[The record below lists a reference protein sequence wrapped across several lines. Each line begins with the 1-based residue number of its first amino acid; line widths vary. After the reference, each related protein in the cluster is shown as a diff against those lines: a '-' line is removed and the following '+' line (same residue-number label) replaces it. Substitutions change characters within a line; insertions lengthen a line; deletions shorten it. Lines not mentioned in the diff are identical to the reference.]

1 MACFFLPNW
10 FSKTPAHVCNSG
22 DILFLLQFDEDELY
36 SNFKDFYKD
45 VLEEFRSVGQVQQF
59 KVILIVI
66 VIYFIP
72 MIFKEPLTLKK
83 LNKLMS
89 TFSLAD
95 PKWISSPEKLSL
107 LLVHFVY
114 ERGVLVS
121 SVRLLRRNSQ
131 EGNKFSSLKHENDL
145 EKVYQ
150 DTSFNHI
157 NSHYFVLVVQEQL
170 YQFKLLKAR
179 FALLVY
185 RRY

>member
-1 MACFFLPNW
+1 MLLLIPNW
-10 FSKTPAHVCNSG
+10 FSTTPAHVCHSE
-22 DILFLLQFDEDELY
+22 DILSLLQFDEDELY

-66 VIYFIP
+66 LIYFIQ

-83 LNKLMS
+83 LDKLMS

-95 PKWISSPEKLSL
+95 PKCISSPEKLSL

-131 EGNKFSSLKHENDL
+131 EGNIYSSTKKTWRKYTKTPVSTTLIVIIL
-145 EKVYQ
+145 C
-150 DTSFNHI
+150 
-157 NSHYFVLVVQEQL
+157 YFVYVHCVNI
-170 YQFKLLKAR
+170 YFSKSSYIN
-179 FALLVY
+179 FNY
-185 RRY
+185 